1 MRLSLLYF
9 LFLSIFPWAVRAAE
23 FQTINPA
30 LDGAFVSEL
39 GLYQFGDALPSHF
52 NILIVGQDNSSNRR
66 TIDGR
71 PVLGSRADIIMVL
84 SISTSAGQATI
95 SSIYRG
101 NRPSPGCVRKLGFT
115 PSSDIING
123 VYTEGG
129 REQFIPCVEGMLEER
144 FQENQE
150 FAELLDQNGEFQIHA
165 FFEGT
170 RTHTIGPVARQ
181 SFEIVKNNKWEFI
194 STFGMSAFGAA
205 MNVLNNGEAIQT
217 SLSGDV
223 VDDALEAVDTE
234 DIADYLI
241 VELKERDAY
250 KAAGYQRA
258 FNFATVIADVI
269 GWTAYGIDQYK
280 NENYEFLGRFFGD
293 VISQNFSTS
302 HDFNLLEQNVL
313 KQNGDH
319 LFRQMCFVEGRSPV
333 RIVQWGSNAS
343 SYVVYENGE
352 FKTDHAAGSLRD
364 LEIVT
369 IVPTPPSCN

>member
-1 MRLSLLYF
+1 MRLSLFYF
-9 LFLSIFPWAVRAAE
+9 LFLSIFPWALRAAE

-66 TIDGR
+66 AIDGR
-71 PVLGSRADIIMVL
+71 PLLGSRADIIMVL
-84 SISTSAGQATI
+84 SINTSTGQATI

-101 NRPSPGCVRKLGFT
+101 NRPSPGCVQKLGFT

-144 FQENQE
+144 FQANQE
-150 FAELLDQNGEFQIHA
+150 FAGLLDQNGEFQIHA

-181 SFEIVKNNKWEFI
+181 SFEIVKNHKWEFI

-313 KQNGDH
+313 KHNGDH
-319 LFRQMCFVEGRSPV
+319 LFRQMCFSEGQSPV
-333 RIVQWGSNAS
+333 RIVQWGSHSS